1 MKEPEMASEKVLAYL
16 DANRQRHVEQLCDFL
31 RIPSISSQSEHAQD
45 TVRAAEFVADELK
58 SLGLEVETID
68 LGGHPLVYAQTEI
81 HPDRKT
87 LLFYGHYDVQP
98 VDPLELWDN
107 PPFDP
112 VIKDGVIYARGS
124 SDDKGQVYTHIKA
137 LEAYLT
143 QGEELPVNVKFII
156 EGEEECGGHSIYRYT
171 EQNSEKMA
179 CDAII
184 VSDTTLYNETT
195 PGICYSLKG
204 MAYMEI
210 RVKGPAMDLHSGSY
224 GGTVQNPGNA
234 LAEIVAG
241 LKDKQGRCLVPG
253 FYDDVLE
260 LEQDERD
267 GFAELGYTDEIL
279 RSETG
284 ASAAFGE
291 AGYTTLE
298 RMWARPTCDVN
309 GLVSGYGGEGA
320 KTIIPASAV
329 AKVSMRLVP
338 NQDPE
343 QIAAAFRDHVLAN
356 APEGVE
362 VEVVNHHNAKPVL
375 VPRKSDMVQAGMAAL
390 EKGFGARPVFIREGG
405 SIPIVGTFQ
414 ECLKSPVLLLGY
426 GLSTD
431 NIHSPNEK
439 FHLENFWRGARTS
452 AILLAEVAKQG

>member
-1 MKEPEMASEKVLAYL
+1 MASEKVLDYL
-16 DANRQRHVEQLCDFL
+16 DKHRQNHVDQLCDFL
-31 RIPSISSQSEHAQD
+31 RIPSISSQSDHNED
-45 TVRAAEFVADELK
+45 TKRAAAFVADELK
-58 SLGLEVETID
+58 ELGLEVEVID
-68 LGGHPLVYAQTEI
+68 LGGHPLVFAQTEI
-81 HPDRKT
+81 RPERKT

-107 PPFDP
+107 PPFEP

-137 LEAYLT
+137 MEAYVRE
-143 QGEELPVNVKFII
+143 GVELPVNVKFII
-156 EGEEECGGHSIYRYT
+156 EGEEEAGGESIYKFT
-171 EQNSEKMA
+171 EENPAKLA
-179 CDAII
+179 CDAVV

-204 MAYMEI
+204 LAYMEI
-210 RVKGPAMDLHSGSY
+210 TVQGPAMDLHSGSY

-234 LAEIVAG
+234 LAKIISKLMDEN
-241 LKDKQGRCLVPG
+241 GRCLVPG

-260 LEQDERD
+260 LDQDERD

-279 RSETG
+279 CDETG
-284 ASAAFGE
+284 APSAFGE
-291 AGYTTLE
+291 TGFTTLE

-309 GLVSGYGGEGA
+309 GITCGYGGEGA
-320 KTIIPASAV
+320 KTVLPALGK

-338 NQDPE
+338 NQAPE
-343 QIAAAFRDHVLAN
+343 KIAAAFAAYVMDI
-356 APEGVE
+356 APEGVK
-362 VEVVNHHNAKPVL
+362 VSVINHHNAAPVL
-375 VPRKSDMVQAGMAAL
+375 VHRKSDMMQAGMAAL
-390 EKGFGARPVFIREGG
+390 EQGFGAKPVYIREGG

-414 ECLKSPVLLLGY
+414 DCLKSPVLLLGY
-426 GLSTD
+426 GLNTD

-452 AILLAEVAKQG
+452 AILMAEAAK

>member
-1 MKEPEMASEKVLAYL
+1 MANEKVLSHL
-16 DANRQRHVEQLCDFL
+16 EANRQHHVDQLCDFL
-31 RIPSISSQSEHAQD
+31 RIPSISSQSEYNED
-45 TVRAAEFVADELK
+45 TKRACAFVADELK
-58 SLGLEVETID
+58 ELGLTVEVID
-68 LGGHPLVYAQTEI
+68 LGGHPLVVAQTEI
-81 HPDRKT
+81 RPDRKT

-107 PPFDP
+107 PPFEP
-112 VIKDGVIYARGS
+112 VIKDGIVYARGA

-137 LEAYLT
+137 LEAYIRT
-143 QGEELPVNVKFII
+143 GTELPVNVKFII
-156 EGEEECGGHSIYRYT
+156 EGEEEAGGESIYRYT
-171 EQNSEKMA
+171 EQNPEKLA

-204 MAYMEI
+204 LAYMEI
-210 RVKGPAMDLHSGSY
+210 RVKGPDMDLHSGSY

-234 LAEIVAG
+234 LAEIVAK
-241 LKDKQGRCLVPG
+241 LKDADGRCLVPG

-267 GFAELGYTDEIL
+267 AFADLGYTDETL
-279 RSETG
+279 CGETG
-284 ASAAFGE
+284 APAAFGE
-291 AGYTTLE
+291 KGFTTLE

-309 GLVSGYGGEGA
+309 GLSSGYGGEGA
-320 KTIIPASAV
+320 KTIIPSRAL

-338 NQDPE
+338 DQDPDK
-343 QIAAAFRDHVLAN
+343 IAAAFQAYVKEI
-356 APEGVE
+356 APAGVE
-362 VEVVNHHNAKPVL
+362 VEVENHHNANPVL
-375 VPRKSDMVQAGMAAL
+375 VPRKSEMFKAGMAAL
-390 EKGFGARPVFIREGG
+390 EQGFGAKPVFIREGG

-439 FHLENFWRGARTS
+439 FHLDNFWRGIRTS
-452 AILLAEVAKQG
+452 AFLMEEAAK